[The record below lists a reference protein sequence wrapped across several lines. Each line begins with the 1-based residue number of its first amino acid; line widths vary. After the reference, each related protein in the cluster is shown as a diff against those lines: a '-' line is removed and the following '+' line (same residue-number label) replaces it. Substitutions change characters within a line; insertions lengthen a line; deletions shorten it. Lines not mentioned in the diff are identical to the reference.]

1 MTSNDEQSMLS
12 GLHASSQ
19 DARAQHE
26 RWLGEITQLPT
37 AAGHE
42 GRVADWIKEWATERD
57 DIVLQIDPVGNLA
70 LSFNGAPEPSDGD
83 FVLTAHMDHP
93 AFVVEKV
100 DGRYLEMSFR
110 GGVLDPYFEDAEVV
124 VFAGGDTPVRGTVT
138 KTEQPPKDSQ
148 GPAWVR
154 RAWVTLEEDAEHLA
168 VGDLGR
174 WSFPEAEVIKR
185 NGLREFHT
193 DACDDLALVTAALCT
208 LDELRQDKRAHRLR
222 VVFTRAEEV
231 GFVGAIGACEHSTI
245 HPGAR
250 VCVLEASRAFSESPI
265 GGGPI
270 VRVGDRISVFS
281 PSLTG
286 AISHVAEAVSKNENA
301 AGDLDGNERQAKFNW
316 QRKLMA
322 GGMCE
327 ASCFTVWGYE
337 SSCICLPLGNY
348 HNMAELDRVTG
359 PDEEPDAAKFA
370 TVGREHIALN
380 DFHNLVTLLRGCAL
394 GLGEAPS
401 SREKLES
408 LYDKRSWVVG
418 QGVKPEVF

>member
-1 MTSNDEQSMLS
+1 MTTTEEQSVLS
-12 GLHASSQ
+12 GLVASG
-19 DARAQHE
+19 DEARTRHE
-26 RWLGEITQLPT
+26 QWLREITQLPT
-37 AAGHE
+37 AAGCE
-42 GRVADWIKEWATERD
+42 DRVMDWVREWAAQRD
-57 DIVLQIDPVGNLA
+57 DIVLEPDAVGNIM
-70 LSFNGAPEPSDGD
+70 LSFAGAPDPSDGD

-93 AFVVEKV
+93 AFVVEKIE
-100 DGRYLEMSFR
+100 GRILEMSFR
-110 GGVLDPYFEDAEVV
+110 GGVMDAYFDNASVV
-124 VFAGGDTPVRGTVT
+124 VYAGGDTPVRGTVT
-138 KTEQPPKDSQ
+138 KTEQPPKDSE

-174 WSFPEAEVIKR
+174 WNFPEAEVIER
-185 NGLREFHT
+185 NGVREFHT

-208 LDELRQDKRAHRLR
+208 LDELRGDPRGHRLR
-222 VVFTRAEEV
+222 VVLTRAEEV
-231 GFVGAIGACEHSTI
+231 GFVGAIGACEHGTI
-245 HPGAR
+245 DTGAR
-250 VCVLEASRAFSESPI
+250 VCVLEASRAFAESPI

-286 AISHVAEAVSKNENA
+286 AISHVAEAISKNDQAN
-301 AGDLDGNERQAKFNW
+301 GTLDGNEKQAKFNW

-348 HNMAELDRVTG
+348 HNMAELDRVAG
-359 PDEEPDAAKFA
+359 PDADPDAAKFA

-401 SREKLES
+401 SKAKLER
-408 LYDKRSWVVG
+408 LYGQRGWVVG
-418 QGVKPEVF
+418 EGSKPEVF